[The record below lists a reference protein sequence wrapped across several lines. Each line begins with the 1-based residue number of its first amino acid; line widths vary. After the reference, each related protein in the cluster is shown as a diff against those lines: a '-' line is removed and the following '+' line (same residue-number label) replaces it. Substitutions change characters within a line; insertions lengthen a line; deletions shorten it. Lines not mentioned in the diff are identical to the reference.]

1 MVVKLLVHSGKHGA
15 QYWLVD
21 TLARLRGAMVAL
33 FIQLDECGYYEDEN
47 ETHLKQARQ
56 GNIRAI
62 KGILESRRCCE
73 YEYWDIEIAEIVE
86 G

>member
-1 MVVKLLVHSGKHGA
+1 METKLLVHSGKHGA

-21 TLARLRGAMVAL
+21 TPARLRGAMVAL
-33 FIQLDECGYYEDEN
+33 FTQLDEWGCYEEEN

-73 YEYWDIEIAEIVE
+73 YENWEIEIAEIIE